1 MILVIGGARSGKS
14 SFAEEKAKKIQE
26 VLDSNILYLA
36 TSIPFDEGM
45 KDRIKKHR
53 ASRPSDWLT
62 IEQYKN
68 FNNLVEKDEFRS
80 SSIILLDCLTLMI
93 SNILL
98 EYKGDFDK
106 ISMEEID
113 ELENEIQIEVDNLV
127 KLCNEHGKEL
137 IVVSNEVGLGLVPPY
152 KLGSIFRDI
161 SGKTNQFIAKYSK
174 EVFLL
179 TAGIPL
185 KIK

>member
-14 SFAEEKAKKIQE
+14 SFSEERASELQNKLDTN
-26 VLDSNILYLA
+26 VLYIA

-45 KDRIKKHR
+45 KDRVKKHR
-53 ASRPSDWLT
+53 ESRPSSWFT
-62 IEQYKN
+62 VEQYKT
-68 FNNLVEKDEFRS
+68 FNTLKDTTEFKES
-80 SSIILLDCLTLMI
+80 NVILLDCITLMI

-98 EYKGDFDK
+98 EYPGDFDK
-106 ISMEEID
+106 ISVADID
-113 ELENEIQIEVDNLV
+113 SLEKNILKEVDEV
-127 KLCNEHGKEL
+127 ISTCNIDNKEF

-161 SGKTNQFIAKYSK
+161 AGRINQRIAKKST
-174 EVFLL
+174 EVYLL